1 MTSPIEWVA
10 VLLGIANI
18 VLLVRRSIWNFPCGI
33 AMVIL
38 YFFIFREAQLY
49 SDMVLQLFFLVVQ
62 SWGWWAWIQA
72 GGGHGPVE
80 VERMEGGERIMWL
93 FAVAVFTAIWG
104 LAMARFTDAVAPW
117 WDAAVAM
124 GSIAAQILLV
134 RRKIENWMG
143 WIAVDVVAILLY
155 ASRDLWLTAGLYVLF
170 LVISIIGLLE
180 WQRAEDPMAGD

>member
-1 MTSPIEWVA
+1 
-10 VLLGIANI
+10 
-18 VLLVRRSIWNFPCGI
+18 
-33 AMVIL
+33 
-38 YFFIFREAQLY
+38 
-49 SDMVLQLFFLVVQ
+49 
-62 SWGWWAWIQA
+62 
-72 GGGHGPVE
+72 
-80 VERMEGGERIMWL
+80 MENGERIMWL

-143 WIAVDVVAILLY
+143 WIAVDVVAIFLY